1 MKFARVHKYF
11 PALFSSG
18 RSRDTSWNTL
28 ARPQEERNNMERDRD
43 ARQLIS
49 RRQLLQSGGV
59 LAGSTIFAQVFP
71 GALAARAAAT
81 ALAAQQRRGAPA
93 DPLAAMRAQMGAIP
107 MEIVKLA
114 DNLTLLMGPGGNVVV
129 LHGTDGKIVVDS
141 FVQPAWTKLKQNI
154 DGMDSTPIKLLID
167 THWHFDHTD
176 NNARFHDAGAMILA
190 HENTKKRLT
199 ESHDVLGMH
208 FDPSP
213 ANALPTQTFKERH
226 TLQANGE
233 TLELGYI
240 PPAHTDTDICVH
252 YQKANVLHCGD
263 VFFNGMYPFIDGGTR
278 GNITGQITGA
288 DKLLKMADAKTKIIP
303 GHGPLGDKAAL
314 TKYRDVLVTVRDRVA
329 KLKSGGKKLDEVLA
343 AKPSAEFDAAW
354 GKGMMMPND
363 FIGIVY
369 NTL

>member
-1 MKFARVHKYF
+1 MD
-11 PALFSSG
+11 
-18 RSRDTSWNTL
+18 RDS
-28 ARPQEERNNMERDRD
+28 D
-43 ARQLIS
+43 ARQMIS
-49 RRQLLQSGGV
+49 RRRLLQGSV
-59 LAGSTIFAQVFP
+59 LAGSALFAKAFP
-71 GALAARAAAT
+71 GVLSARAAT
-81 ALAAQQRRGAPA
+81 AALARAAQQGAA
-93 DPLAAMRAQMGAIP
+93 TDPLAAMRAQMGAIP
-107 MEIVKLA
+107 MEAVKLA

-129 LHGTDGKIVVDS
+129 LHGTDGKVVVDS

-154 DGMDSTPIKLLID
+154 DSMDSTPIKLLID

-199 ESHDVLGMH
+199 EPHDLMGMH
-208 FDPSP
+208 FNPSP
-213 ANALPTQTFKERH
+213 ANALPTETFKERH

-233 TLELGYI
+233 SLELGYI
-240 PPAHTDTDICVH
+240 PPAHTDSDIYVH

-263 VFFNGMYPFIDGGTR
+263 VFFNGIYPFIDGSTR
-278 GNITGQITGA
+278 GNITGQIAGA

-329 KLKSGGKKLDEVLA
+329 KLKTSGKKLDEVLA

-354 GKGMMMPND
+354 GKGMLMPND
-363 FIGIVY
+363 FVTIVY